1 MKQLKTVLAG
11 GLALLMLLSLAAC
24 GQNQTPET
32 KTNQTNGPS
41 EVLRG
46 VYNEL
51 TKPASGYS
59 QMKESYKEYYPDAEY
74 TEELDEQGFRLAVE
88 NIPDGSGMWSFADEG
103 NAITVTLQSDDITGR
118 LYVLDVV
125 EAVASYYGQDP
136 DLAKAYVNG
145 LGALGINNDEFSMM
159 ENADGTTTFR
169 IGTAGAWKMSEL
181 DQMVLDETVVGGFA
195 PLGEDYVSRNASVG
209 KMRMAAEGSAD
220 DLTLYFMEYGE
231 LDDIAYRSI
240 VNMVKL
246 FQPTGWEEFAAE
258 YTSLSDAETD
268 VYTVSLSP
276 DEETITER
284 FGEQDGRF
292 SCAVVKFGGAEAYE
306 ETAYVPG
313 AELFADL
320 YFRTVGGYHA
330 ETAGASL
337 AEARA
342 ACDVLTFAVYNW
354 LCDVDTDTLRANMLE
369 GWESLTDEE
378 RASFDENFSGLDALV
393 KGCFEDWEANRSRF
407 EDVEN
412 GVDTME
418 AAMSVDM
425 AAESW
430 DALSAN
436 TWTLGSAEG

>member
-1 MKQLKTVLAG
+1 MKQLKQILVG
-11 GLALLMLLSLAAC
+11 GLALLILLSLAAC
-24 GQNQTPET
+24 GQNQTQETET
-32 KTNQTNGPS
+32 KQTDGPS
-41 EVLRG
+41 EVLQG

-51 TKPASGYS
+51 IKPESGYS
-59 QMKESYKEYYPDAEY
+59 QTKESYKEFYTEAEY

-88 NIPDGSGMWSFADEG
+88 NIPDGSGVWFFADEG
-103 NAITVTLQSDDITGR
+103 NAITATLGADDFSGM

-136 DLAKAYVNG
+136 DLARAYVNG
-145 LGALGINNDEFSMM
+145 LGAFGINNDEFSMT
-159 ENADGTTTFR
+159 ENADGTTTYR

-181 DQMVLDETVVGGFA
+181 DQMVLDETVMGGYD
-195 PLGEDYVSRNASVG
+195 PLGEDYVSRAASVG
-209 KMRMAAEGSAD
+209 KMRMAADGSVD
-220 DLTLYFMEYGE
+220 DLTMYFMEYGE
-231 LDDIAYRSI
+231 LDDIAYQSI

-268 VYTVSLSP
+268 IYTVNLSP
-276 DEETITER
+276 DDETVTER
-284 FGEQDGRF
+284 LGERDSRF
-292 SCAVVKFGGAEAYE
+292 SYAVVKFGSAEEYE
-306 ETAYVPG
+306 ETAYVPA

-330 ETAGASL
+330 DTAGASL
-337 AEARA
+337 IEAQA
-342 ACDVLTFAVYNW
+342 ACDALAFAVYNR

-369 GWESLTDEE
+369 SWQSLTDEE
-378 RASFDENFSGLDALV
+378 RASFDANFSGIDALV
-393 KGCFEDWEANRSRF
+393 KGCFEDWDANRSRF

-418 AAMSVDM
+418 AAMSLDM

-430 DALSAN
+430 DTLSAN
-436 TWTLGSAEG
+436 TWTLGNTEG